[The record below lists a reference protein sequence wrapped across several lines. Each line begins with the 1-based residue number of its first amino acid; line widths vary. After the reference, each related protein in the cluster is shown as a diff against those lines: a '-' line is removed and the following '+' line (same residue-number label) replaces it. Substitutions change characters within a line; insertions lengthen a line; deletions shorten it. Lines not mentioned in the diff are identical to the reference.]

1 MRGRGFFP
9 LVVPM
14 LAILALTVACGAT
27 KAPSGPISFK
37 DDAGHQVTLKKPALR
52 IISLGPSDTETVLA
66 LGLRKDLVA
75 ADRDSFL
82 YLPDPYRRDLSGV
95 QNVGDSVAQAEI
107 ERIVS
112 LHPSLVLAAYNA
124 PYVAKLTSLGLNV
137 AVLDPTSIAGI
148 LRDVTLVGRATG
160 DEAAAVRVDA
170 NLRRQIAAVRRA
182 VAGQPRPTVFVELD
196 PTLYTVGPGSFID
209 SLIKA
214 AGGVNVVDGVV
225 TTAYPQVSSEV
236 VLKGNPDVIIL
247 QDQGFGGTPA
257 AVAARPGW
265 SAITAVKEGRIVT
278 SVNPDLLS
286 NPGPAVGEGLLELA
300 RALHP
305 GLEVPGF

>member
-14 LAILALTVACGAT
+14 LAVLVLTVACGAT
-27 KAPSGPISFK
+27 KAPSGPISFQ
-37 DDAGHQVTLKKPALR
+37 DDAGHKVTLKKPALR
-52 IISLGPSDTETVLA
+52 IVSLGPSDTETVLA

-82 YLPDPYRRDLSGV
+82 YLPKPYRGELSGV

-107 ERIVS
+107 EKIVS

-124 PYVAKLTSLGLNV
+124 PYVAKLTSLGLTV

-148 LRDVTLVGRATG
+148 FRDVTLLGKATG
-160 DEAAAVRVDA
+160 DETAATRVDA
-170 NLRRQIAAVRRA
+170 NLRKEIAAVRRA
-182 VAGQPRPTVFVELD
+182 VAGKPRPTVFVELD

-214 AGGVNVVDGVV
+214 AGGINVVDGVV
-225 TTAYPQVSSEV
+225 TTAYPQVSPEV
-236 VLKGNPDVIIL
+236 VIKGNPDVIIL
-247 QDQGFGGTPA
+247 QDQGFGGSPA
-257 AVAARPGW
+257 TVAARPGW

-305 GLEVPGF
+305 GLQVPGF